1 MAAISKHK
9 YDVYRWIERVIES
22 CTTYRQLLAT
32 ERLLDAYDIMYEDD
46 YLYGSLKTRLGLAWD
61 ELFKNVDDENI

>member
-9 YDVYRWIERVIES
+9 YDVYKWIERVIES
-22 CTTYRQLLAT
+22 CTTYPQLSAT
-32 ERLLDAYDIMYEDD
+32 EHIVRTYYTMYEDD
-46 YLYGSLKTRLGLAWD
+46 YLYNLLKARLDLAWD

>member
-9 YDVYRWIERVIES
+9 YDVYKWIERVIES
-22 CTTYRQLLAT
+22 CTTYPQLSAT
-32 ERLLDAYDIMYEDD
+32 ERLVEAYHTMYEDD
-46 YLYGSLKTRLGLAWD
+46 YLYRSLKARLSLAWD

>member
-9 YDVYRWIERVIES
+9 YDVYRWIEKVIES
-22 CTTYRQLLAT
+22 CTTYRQVLAT

-46 YLYGSLKTRLGLAWD
+46 YLYRSLKTRLSLAWD
-61 ELFKNVDDENI
+61 KLFTNVDNENI

>member
-22 CTTYRQLLAT
+22 CTSYQQLSAT

-46 YLYGSLKTRLGLAWD
+46 YLHCSLEFRLNLAWD
-61 ELFKNVDDENI
+61 KLFKNVDDENT

>member
-9 YDVYRWIERVIES
+9 YDVYKWIERVIES
-22 CTTYRQLLAT
+22 CTTYPQLSAT
-32 ERLLDAYDIMYEDD
+32 EHIVRAYHTMYEDD
-46 YLYGSLKTRLGLAWD
+46 YLYNLLETRLSLAWD

>member
-22 CTTYRQLLAT
+22 CTTYPQLSAT
-32 ERLLDAYDIMYEDD
+32 ERLVNAYRTMYEDD
-46 YLYGSLKTRLGLAWD
+46 YLYNSLKARLDLA
-61 ELFKNVDDENI
+61 

>member
-22 CTTYRQLLAT
+22 CTTYPQLLT
-32 ERLLDAYDIMYEDD
+32 SERLVKAYYTMYEDD
-46 YLYGSLKTRLGLAWD
+46 WLYSSLETRLSLAWD

>member
-22 CTTYRQLLAT
+22 CTTYRQLSTT
-32 ERLLDAYDIMYEDD
+32 ERLVEAYNIMYKDD
-46 YLYGSLKTRLGLAWD
+46 YLYNSLETRLSFAWD
-61 ELFKNVDDENI
+61 ELFKNANDENI

>member
-22 CTTYRQLLAT
+22 CTTYPQLSAT
-32 ERLLDAYDIMYEDD
+32 ERLVNAYRTMYEDSWLF
-46 YLYGSLKTRLGLAWD
+46 YSLETRLGLAWD

>member
-22 CTTYRQLLAT
+22 CTTYAQLSAT
-32 ERLLDAYDIMYEDD
+32 EHIVRAYYTMYEDD
-46 YLYGSLKTRLGLAWD
+46 YLYNLLKARLDLAWD
-61 ELFKNVDDENI
+61 ELFKNVDDENT